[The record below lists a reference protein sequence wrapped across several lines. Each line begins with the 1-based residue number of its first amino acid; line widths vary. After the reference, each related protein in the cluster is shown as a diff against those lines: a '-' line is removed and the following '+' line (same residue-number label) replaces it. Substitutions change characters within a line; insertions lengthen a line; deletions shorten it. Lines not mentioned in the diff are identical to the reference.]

1 MNYLKNTFRVL
12 RKNLQH
18 TIINILGLAV
28 GISAFILIMSYITNE
43 LSYDNFHKNSDN
55 IYKVCLDKD
64 FSTLA
69 PLGHLLHNQFPEI
82 KNIARLDR
90 NYGFG
95 EKVTLTDRTAINP
108 KSITIKNIVFA
119 DSSFFNIFSFNSVYG
134 NLETAL
140 KSPYTIVLI
149 QNTASKLFGNLN
161 PIGKTIGAIDERG
174 RYNQDYVVTAVIEDV
189 PANSSINFNGLA
201 SFSSLSL
208 MKPNGS
214 DVNDDWYNWGYD
226 TYIQLNGATNI
237 YEFEQKVNAFWISK
251 SEKLK
256 TNNSDIVSSLSLV
269 ALNKVPFHNNNK
281 RSFIYLLAGIG
292 LLIVA
297 IAIINFVNLTIAKF
311 PASAKE
317 IGVRK
322 LLGSSKIKLISQIM
336 VETLVVS
343 LFAVIIAILLAE
355 LIKPLATQLI
365 GLRLSIDY
373 WGQPL
378 IIPLL
383 LAGAILIGIIAG
395 TYPAIYFSSFKPL
408 KIIRNESTNT
418 KKSSIFN
425 YGLVIFQFLIAIIMI
440 ASTILIQKQ
449 VEFLKSKDLGF
460 NDKNV
465 ISIQPNKQ
473 IADKYDLFRQKVLEH
488 AGITDITASSMELGN
503 GFNMEINSEFNGE
516 TKSFKVLTV
525 DPDFV
530 KTMGINLREG
540 RNFTWDAESD
550 KYRTVIINK
559 TMAKEFG
566 LDPAIDKEITMSS
579 NIKAKVIGVMND
591 FHAESFHKTI
601 EPSLLWYAPEVCGIG
616 VINMKINPV
625 DFENS
630 IESVQK
636 IWAEISPNIPFEYH
650 FLDESYANL
659 YKSEV
664 TFSRL
669 IGFCS
674 ILSIFIS
681 CLGLFGLITHIAKRR
696 TKEIGI
702 RKVNGARVSEIL
714 TMLNRDLV
722 KWVVIAFVIAT
733 PVAWYAMNKWLENFA
748 YKTTLSWWIFAL
760 AGFLALGIAL
770 LTVSWQSWRAATK
783 NPVEA
788 LRYE

>member
-18 TIINILGLAV
+18 TMINILGLAV
-28 GISAFILIMSYITNE
+28 GISVFILIISYITNE

-82 KNIARLDR
+82 KNISRLDR

-95 EKVTLTDRTAINP
+95 EKVTLTDRTATNP
-108 KSITIKNIVFA
+108 KSITFKNIFFA
-119 DSSFFNIFSFNSVYG
+119 DSSFFNIFSFNALYG

-140 KSPYTIVLI
+140 KSPYSIVLT
-149 QNTASKLFGNLN
+149 QSTANKLFGNLN
-161 PIGKTIGAIDERG
+161 PVGKTIGTIDERG
-174 RYNQDYVVTAVIEDV
+174 RYTQDYVVTAVVEDV

-226 TYIQLNGATNI
+226 TYIHLNSATNI
-237 YEFEQKVNAFWISK
+237 PEFEQKVNEFWVSK
-251 SEKLK
+251 GEKLRG
-256 TNNSDIVSSLSLV
+256 NDSDAVSSFSLV

-281 RSFIYLLAGIG
+281 RSFIFLLAGIG
-292 LLIVA
+292 LLIVV

-322 LLGSSKIKLISQIM
+322 LLGSSKIKLINQIL

-343 LFAVIIAILLAE
+343 FLAVIIAVLFAE
-355 LIKPLATQLI
+355 LIKPLAFQVV

-373 WGQPL
+373 LGQPL
-378 IIPLL
+378 IIPILI
-383 LAGAILIGIIAG
+383 AGAILIGILAG
-395 TYPAIYFSSFKPL
+395 IYPAIYFSSFKPL
-408 KIIRNESTNT
+408 KIIRNKRTNT
-418 KKSSIFN
+418 KKGSIFN
-425 YGLVIFQFLIAIIMI
+425 YGLIIFQFLIAIILI
-440 ASTILIQKQ
+440 ASTILVQKQ
-449 VEFLKSKDLGF
+449 VQFLKSKDLGF
-460 NDKNV
+460 NDKNM
-465 ISIQPNKQ
+465 ISIQPNKL
-473 IADKYDLFRQKVLEH
+473 IEEKYDLFRQKVLEH
-488 AGITDITASSMELGN
+488 PGITDITASSMELGN
-503 GFNMEINSEFNGE
+503 GFNMEISSEFNGE

-530 KTMGINLREG
+530 KTMNINLREG

-550 KYRTVIINK
+550 KYSTVIINK
-559 TMAKEFG
+559 TMEKEFG
-566 LDPAIDKEITMSS
+566 LDPAIGKEITMLS

-601 EPSLLWYAPEVCGIG
+601 EPSLLWYAPKVCGIG
-616 VINMKINPV
+616 VINMKLNPEY
-625 DFENS
+625 FENS
-630 IESVQK
+630 IESVRK
-636 IWAEISPNIPFEYH
+636 IWAEISPDIPFEYH
-650 FLDESYANL
+650 FLDESYASL

-681 CLGLFGLITHIAKRR
+681 CLGLFGLITHVARRR

-702 RKVNGARVSEIL
+702 RKVNGARISEVI

-722 KWVVIAFVIAT
+722 KWVIIAFVIAT
-733 PVAWYAMNKWLENFA
+733 PIAYFAMNKWLENFA
-748 YKTTLSWWIFAL
+748 YKTELSWWIFAL
-760 AGFLALGIAL
+760 SGLLALGIAL
-770 LTVSWQSWRAATK
+770 LTVSYQSYKAAVR
-783 NPVEA
+783 NPIES

>member
-1 MNYLKNTFRVL
+1 MDYLKNTFRAL

-43 LSYDNFHKNSDN
+43 LSYDNFHENSDN

-108 KSITIKNIVFA
+108 KSITFKNIVFA
-119 DSSFFNIFSFNSVYG
+119 DSSFFNILSFNSVYG

-140 KSPYTIVLI
+140 KSPYTIVLT
-149 QNTASKLFGNLN
+149 QNTANKLFGNHN
-161 PIGKTIGAIDERG
+161 PIGKTIGAIDARG
-174 RYNQDYVVTAVIEDV
+174 RFNQDYVVTAVIEDV

-237 YEFEQKVNAFWISK
+237 HEFEQKVNAFWISK

-322 LLGSSKIKLISQIM
+322 LLGSSKIKLINQIM

-383 LAGAILIGIIAG
+383 FAGAILIGIIAG

-418 KKSSIFN
+418 KKGSIFN

-473 IADKYDLFRQKVLEH
+473 IADKYDLFRQKALEH
-488 AGITDITASSMELGN
+488 PGITDITASSMELGN

-530 KTMGINLREG
+530 KTMNINLREG
-540 RNFTWDAESD
+540 RNFVWDTESD

-601 EPSLLWYAPEVCGIG
+601 EPSLLWYAPKVCGIG
-616 VINMKINPV
+616 VINMKINPI

-630 IESVQK
+630 IESIRK
-636 IWAEISPNIPFEYH
+636 IWAEISPDIPFEYH
-650 FLDESYANL
+650 FLDESYASL

-722 KWVVIAFVIAT
+722 KWVAIAFVIAT
-733 PVAWYAMNKWLENFA
+733 PVAWYTMNKWLESFA
-748 YKTTLSWWIFAL
+748 YKTNLSWWIFAL
-760 AGFLALGIAL
+760 AGLLALGIAL
-770 LTVSWQSWRAATK
+770 LTVSWQSWRAATR

>member
-1 MNYLKNTFRVL
+1 MYYLKNAFRAL
-12 RKNLQH
+12 RKNVQH
-18 TIINILGLAV
+18 TILNILGLAV

-108 KSITIKNIVFA
+108 KGITFKNIVFA

-140 KSPYTIVLI
+140 KSPYTIVLT
-149 QNTASKLFGNLN
+149 QNTANKLFGNLN

-214 DVNDDWYNWGYD
+214 DVNGDWYNWGYD

-237 YEFEQKVNAFWISK
+237 HEFEQKVNAYWISK

-256 TNNSDIVSSLSLV
+256 TNNSDIVSSISLV

-322 LLGSSKIKLISQIM
+322 LLGSSKIKLTSQIM
-336 VETLVVS
+336 VETLLVS
-343 LFAVIIAILLAE
+343 IFAVIIAILLAE
-355 LIKPLATQLI
+355 LIKPLANQLI
-365 GLRLSIDY
+365 GLRLSMDY

-408 KIIRNESTNT
+408 KIIRNESMNT
-418 KKSSIFN
+418 KKGAIFN
-425 YGLVIFQFLIAIIMI
+425 YGLVLFQFLIAIIMI

-473 IADKYDLFRQKVLEH
+473 IADKYDMFRQKVLEH
-488 AGITDITASSMELGN
+488 PGITDITASSMELGN
-503 GFNMEINSEFNGE
+503 GFNMEISSEFNGE

-530 KTMGINLREG
+530 KTMNINLREG
-540 RNFTWDAESD
+540 RNFTWDTETD

-601 EPSLLWYAPEVCGIG
+601 EPSLLWYAPKVCGIG
-616 VINMKINPV
+616 VINMKINPAY
-625 DFENS
+625 FENS
-630 IESVQK
+630 IESVRK
-636 IWAEISPNIPFEYH
+636 IWAEISPDIPFEYH
-650 FLDESYANL
+650 FLNESYASL

-722 KWVVIAFVIAT
+722 KWVAIAFVIAT

-748 YKTTLSWWIFAL
+748 YKTNLSWWIFAL
-760 AGFLALGIAL
+760 AGLLALGIAL
-770 LTVSWQSWRAATK
+770 LTVSWQSWKAATR

>member
-140 KSPYTIVLI
+140 KSPYTIVLT

-237 YEFEQKVNAFWISK
+237 HEFEQKVNAFWISK

-343 LFAVIIAILLAE
+343 LFAVILAILLAE
-355 LIKPLATQLI
+355 LIKPLGTQLI

-418 KKSSIFN
+418 KKGSIFN

-488 AGITDITASSMELGN
+488 PGITDITASSMELGN

-530 KTMGINLREG
+530 KTMNINLREG
-540 RNFTWDAESD
+540 RNFAWDAESD

-616 VINMKINPV
+616 IINMKINPAY
-625 DFENS
+625 FENS
-630 IESVQK
+630 IESVRK
-636 IWAEISPNIPFEYH
+636 IWAEISPDIPFEYH
-650 FLDESYANL
+650 LLNETYANL

-722 KWVVIAFVIAT
+722 KWVVIAYVIAT

-748 YKTTLSWWIFAL
+748 YKTNLSWWIFAL
-760 AGFLALGIAL
+760 AGLLALGIAL
-770 LTVSWQSWRAATK
+770 LTVSWQSWKAATR

>member
-1 MNYLKNTFRVL
+1 MNYLKNTFRAL

-28 GISAFILIMSYITNE
+28 GISAFILIMSYLTNE

-108 KSITIKNIVFA
+108 KGFTFKNIVFA

-140 KSPYTIVLI
+140 KSPYTIVLT

-237 YEFEQKVNAFWISK
+237 HEFEQKVNAFWISK

-256 TNNSDIVSSLSLV
+256 TNNSDMVSSLSLV

-317 IGVRK
+317 IGIRK
-322 LLGSSKIKLISQIM
+322 LLGSSKKKLISQIM

-365 GLRLSIDY
+365 GLRFSIDY

-383 LAGAILIGIIAG
+383 FAGAILIGIIAG

-418 KKSSIFN
+418 GKGSIFN
-425 YGLVIFQFLIAIIMI
+425 YGLVIFQFLIAIILI

-460 NDKNV
+460 NDKNI

-488 AGITDITASSMELGN
+488 PGITDITASSMELGN

-530 KTMGINLREG
+530 KTMNINLREG
-540 RNFTWDAESD
+540 RNFAWDTESD

-566 LDPAIDKEITMSS
+566 LDPAIDKEITMLS

-601 EPSLLWYAPEVCGIG
+601 EPSLLWYAPKVCGIG
-616 VINMKINPV
+616 VINMKINPAY
-625 DFENS
+625 FENS

-636 IWAEISPNIPFEYH
+636 IWAEISPDIPFEYH
-650 FLDESYANL
+650 SLDKSYASL

-681 CLGLFGLITHIAKRR
+681 CLGLFGLITHIAKCR

-714 TMLNRDLV
+714 TMLTRDLV
-722 KWVVIAFVIAT
+722 KWVAIAFVIAT

-748 YKTTLSWWIFAL
+748 YKTELRWWIFAL
-760 AGFLALGIAL
+760 AGLLALGIAL
-770 LTVSWQSWRAATK
+770 LTVSWQSWKAATR

>member
-1 MNYLKNTFRVL
+1 MNYLKNTFRSL
-12 RKNLQH
+12 RKNIQH
-18 TIINILGLAV
+18 TMINILGLAV
-28 GISAFILIMSYITNE
+28 GISVFILIMSYITNE
-43 LSYDNFHKNSDN
+43 LSYDKFNKNSDN
-55 IYKVCLDKD
+55 TYKVCLDND

-69 PLGHLLHNQFPEI
+69 PLGYLLHGQFPEI
-82 KNIARLDR
+82 RNITRLDR

-95 EKVTLTDRTAINP
+95 EKVTLTDRSATNP
-108 KSITIKNIVFA
+108 KRITFRNIVFA

-140 KSPYTIVLI
+140 KSPYTIVLT
-149 QNTASKLFGNLN
+149 QNTANKLFGNIN
-161 PIGKTIGAIDERG
+161 PIGKTVGAVDARG
-174 RYNQDYVVTAVIEDV
+174 RFNQDYVVTAVIEDV
-189 PANSSINFNGLA
+189 PANSSVNFNGLA

-226 TYIQLNGATNI
+226 TYIHLNSATNI
-237 YEFEQKVNAFWISK
+237 HEFEQKVNAFWVSK

-256 TNNSDIVSSLSLV
+256 SNESDIVSSFSLV

-292 LLIVA
+292 LLIVV

-322 LLGSSKIKLISQIM
+322 LLGSGKIKLINQIM
-336 VETLVVS
+336 LETLVVS
-343 LFAVIIAILLAE
+343 FFAVIIAVLLAE
-355 LIKPLATQLI
+355 LIKPMAAQLI
-365 GLRLSIDY
+365 GSRLSIDY
-373 WGQPL
+373 LGHPL
-378 IIPLL
+378 IIPLFF
-383 LAGAILIGIIAG
+383 AGAILLGIMAG
-395 TYPAIYFSSFKPL
+395 IYPAIYFSSFKPL

-418 KKSSIFN
+418 KKGSIFN
-425 YGLVIFQFLIAIIMI
+425 YGLIIFQFLIAIILI

-460 NDKNV
+460 NDKNI

-473 IADKYDLFRQKVLEH
+473 IIEKYDLFRQKVLEH
-488 AGITDITASSMELGN
+488 PEITDITASSMELGN

-540 RNFTWDAESD
+540 RNFTWDTGSD
-550 KYRTVIINK
+550 KYYTVIINK

-566 LDPAIDKEITMSS
+566 LDPAIGKEIKMWS
-579 NIKAKVIGVMND
+579 NIKAQVIGVMND
-591 FHAESFHKTI
+591 FHSESFHKTI
-601 EPSLLWYAPEVCGIG
+601 EPSLLWYAPKVCGIG
-616 VINMKINPV
+616 VISMKINPV
-625 DFENS
+625 YFENS
-630 IESVQK
+630 IESVRK
-636 IWAEISPNIPFEYH
+636 IWDEISPEIPFEYH
-650 FLDESYANL
+650 FLDESYASL

-669 IGFCS
+669 IGICS

-681 CLGLFGLITHIAKRR
+681 CLGLFGLITNIAERR
-696 TKEIGI
+696 TKEIGV
-702 RKVNGARVSEIL
+702 RKVNGARISEVMA
-714 TMLNRDLV
+714 MLNRDFV
-722 KWVVIAFVIAT
+722 KWVAIAFIIAT
-733 PVAWYAMNKWLENFA
+733 PIAYFAMHKWLENFA
-748 YKTTLSWWIFAL
+748 YKTSLSWWIFAL
-760 AGFLALGIAL
+760 AGLLALGIAL
-770 LTVSWQSWRAATK
+770 LTVSWQSWRAATR